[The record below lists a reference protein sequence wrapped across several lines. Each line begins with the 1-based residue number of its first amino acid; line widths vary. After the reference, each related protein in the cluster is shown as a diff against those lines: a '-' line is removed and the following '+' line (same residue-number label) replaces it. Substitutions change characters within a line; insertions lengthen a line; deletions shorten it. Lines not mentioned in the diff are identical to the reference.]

1 MLGLSIFEGIWEFTC
16 NVINL
21 LLIPIVSI
29 LLVLGLPWII
39 TGKTDILQKLKKHIV
54 YVILCILLLS
64 LILPLLCLYY
74 GAFKKDA
81 ILYNSDILG
90 YYGAVIGGVVTVLGV
105 YWTLNYESKKSKEER
120 VHERE
125 KIEEE
130 REYERKKE
138 EEERKRERKK
148 EEEERKRERE
158 KEEEERKRE
167 RQKEEE
173 ERKRERVR
181 FEEERRKNSLPIL
194 RFSYSPNSI
203 PVIDGVT
210 RETTP
215 NEKGIYK
222 IILNTS
228 DRSSVNK
235 ICENGIERG
244 TANYKTIFPII
255 ESGNLYID
263 NVGLGAAILS
273 NIYLFRKDTK
283 EIVKNLQADTQNRY
297 IIQPET
303 NLPLCM
309 FICSNNFSKDDVLYV
324 DFRDIY
330 SNKYRYIISFENN
343 FSNNEEEK
351 TIINNYSVDVLPKQ
365 IRESK

>member
-54 YVILCILLLS
+54 NVILCILLLS

-130 REYERKKE
+130 KENENVRKKR
-138 EEERKRERKK
+138 RKENENVRKK
-148 EEEERKRERE
+148 
-158 KEEEERKRE
+158 
-167 RQKEEE
+167 
-173 ERKRERVR
+173 
-181 FEEERRKNSLPIL
+181 RRKEN
-194 RFSYSPNSI
+194 
-203 PVIDGVT
+203 
-210 RETTP
+210 
-215 NEKGIYK
+215 
-222 IILNTS
+222 
-228 DRSSVNK
+228 
-235 ICENGIERG
+235 ENG
-244 TANYKTIFPII
+244 
-255 ESGNLYID
+255 
-263 NVGLGAAILS
+263 
-273 NIYLFRKDTK
+273 RKKKRK
-283 EIVKNLQADTQNRY
+283 ENG
-297 IIQPET
+297 
-303 NLPLCM
+303 
-309 FICSNNFSKDDVLYV
+309 
-324 DFRDIY
+324 
-330 SNKYRYIISFENN
+330 
-343 FSNNEEEK
+343 
-351 TIINNYSVDVLPKQ
+351 SV
-365 IRESK
+365 

>member
-54 YVILCILLLS
+54 NVILCILLLS

-130 REYERKKE
+130 REYERK
-138 EEERKRERKK
+138 
-148 EEEERKRERE
+148 